1 MHLSYGRTDS
11 ALPGVKQ
18 SREFPCMFQGPGEIK
33 PDEGL
38 VAKAT

>member
-1 MHLSYGRTDS
+1 MHLSFGPSPSR
-11 ALPGVKQ
+11 GKQ
-18 SREFPCMFQGPGEIK
+18 SSEFPCKFQGPGEIK